1 MVAALKEEEVLSLAE
16 FAAKSALKKGADEAE
31 AFAYEGLTTTV
42 AIERGQIAKSSRI
55 VDRGLG
61 IRTIV
66 NKAVGFSYTNILTN
80 KAAIEKTVSKAVK
93 SARASKPDKDW
104 QGLPSKKPFPEVKG
118 GFDKAICE
126 LSPDDL
132 VKAASV
138 MLEACEKTDKR
149 VFPIEGGVGA
159 SYLSRAV
166 VNSNG
171 VAGFD
176 HGTIIECSLATVAQ
190 ESGEV
195 TPVCFEFNA
204 ERLYKIDPE
213 WVGVEAAKQAASAL
227 KAKRVETK
235 PTKVVLA
242 HFALQQLLYYTLMEA
257 IKADCVQRNQSALQ
271 GKVGEKVASE
281 IVTIHDDGLM
291 NEGLRTWKFDGE
303 GVPQQKTVI
312 IEKGTLRGFIYD
324 SYTAK
329 KEGKESTGNAFRA
342 GYLSTPRIEATNL
355 RFAPGKKTPEEL
367 VGEIDEGLLVYS
379 VQGAHSSN
387 PASGEF
393 SVVATPAWKIKNGKI
408 AHAVKGAMLAG
419 NIFEALK
426 NVSALANNERKIG
439 QLVAPWIVVEN
450 LKVIGK

>member
-1 MVAALKEEEVLSLAE
+1 
-16 FAAKSALKKGADEAE
+16 
-31 AFAYEGLTTTV
+31 
-42 AIERGQIAKSSRI
+42 
-55 VDRGLG
+55 
-61 IRTIV
+61 
-66 NKAVGFSYTNILTN
+66 
-80 KAAIEKTVSKAVK
+80 
-93 SARASKPDKDW
+93 
-104 QGLPSKKPFPEVKG
+104 
-118 GFDKAICE
+118 
-126 LSPDDL
+126 
-132 VKAASV
+132 
-138 MLEACEKTDKR
+138 
-149 VFPIEGGVGA
+149 
-159 SYLSRAV
+159 
-166 VNSNG
+166 
-171 VAGFD
+171 
-176 HGTIIECSLATVAQ
+176 
-190 ESGEV
+190 
-195 TPVCFEFNA
+195 
-204 ERLYKIDPE
+204 
-213 WVGVEAAKQAASAL
+213 
-227 KAKRVETK
+227 
-235 PTKVVLA
+235 
-242 HFALQQLLYYTLMEA
+242 
-257 IKADCVQRNQSALQ
+257 
-271 GKVGEKVASE
+271 VGEKVASE

-355 RFAPGKKTPEEL
+355 RFAPGKNTPEEL

-393 SVVATPAWKIKNGKI
+393 SVAATPAWKIKDGKI

-450 LKVIGK
+450 VKVIGK